1 MPKKDFFDRVNERFD
16 DFDSGSRQAF
26 LLRLVRDRGFF
37 EAVFNAVEEGIL
49 VIDPQL
55 RIRYFNRAASELLAL
70 PQDLTNL
77 RVSQLLQD
85 VDWRRILGIDGQT
98 WDKVTRQ
105 ELEILYPE
113 PRFVQ
118 F

>member
-1 MPKKDFFDRVNERFD
+1 MPKKDFFNRVNERFD

-55 RIRYFNRAASELLAL
+55 RIRYFNRAASE
-70 PQDLTNL
+70 P
-77 RVSQLLQD
+77 
-85 VDWRRILGIDGQT
+85 DGAEMPDGSLNQSRQT
-98 WDKVTRQ
+98 FRSHG
-105 ELEILYPE
+105 
-113 PRFVQ
+113 
-118 F
+118 